1 MQILATTR
9 TKINR
14 FITSLLRSRSPNKKI
29 TQKKANRRKAFC
41 SAGFNVLQTCTA
53 LCNYV
58 QHVSTIDTPGILE
71 SLGVAFLQAFGFFG
85 TPGHPY
91 LASAY
96 AVVIIT
102 RFDIL
107 NHH

>member
-1 MQILATTR
+1 MQ
-9 TKINR
+9 
-14 FITSLLRSRSPNKKI
+14 TSTL
-29 TQKKANRRKAFC
+29 
-41 SAGFNVLQTCTA
+41 

-71 SLGVAFLQAFGFFG
+71 SLRVAFLQAFGFFG

-107 NHH
+107 NHMKK